1 MKVTQWCPTVWNPMD
16 CSLPGFSIHGILQ
29 ARVLE
34 WVANLVS
41 RESSQPRDCTQ
52 VSHIESG
59 FFTVW
64 ATREADW
71 LELFFVCLRVL
82 WKKIKLTRPLT
93 FFCAWPGLDFLIFVM
108 FVYVCVVL
116 LWDNLEILIMAKR
129 VYNRNTTKQ
138 WIAVLIITA
147 FWLNKG
153 ASGLLP
159 QFSRASC
166 TETGIERTH
175 QKSNSWSY
183 FSDKL
188 EVG

>member
-1 MKVTQWCPTVWNPMD
+1 MGSQSCLQGIFPTQGLYTG
-16 CSLPGFSIHGILQ
+16 LPRWKWILYY
-29 ARVLE
+29 L
-34 WVANLVS
+34 
-41 RESSQPRDCTQ
+41 
-52 VSHIESG
+52 SHQGSWLDRT
-59 FFTVW
+59 FFF
-64 ATREADW
+64 
-71 LELFFVCLRVL
+71 LCLRVL
-82 WKKIKLTRPLT
+82 WKKIKLNRLLT
-93 FFCAWPGLDFLIFVM
+93 FFCAWPGLDLLIFVM

-116 LWDNLEILIMAKR
+116 LWDNLEILTMAKR
-129 VYNRNTTKQ
+129 VYNRSTTKQ

-159 QFSRASC
+159 EFSRASC